1 MDDGEDDLQIDRLH
15 PYEVLPYGS
24 YWIKHPSR
32 LKGGAR
38 GKLVLAL
45 GGLARATVGVI
56 LPSFRITPLLY
67 TKAKKI
73 GHFSFC
79 KCDVSHAV

>member
-45 GGLARATVGVI
+45 GGSLEPPFRGNTPQ
-56 LPSFRITPLLY
+56 LPYYPSTIY
-67 TKAKKI
+67 
-73 GHFSFC
+73 
-79 KCDVSHAV
+79 